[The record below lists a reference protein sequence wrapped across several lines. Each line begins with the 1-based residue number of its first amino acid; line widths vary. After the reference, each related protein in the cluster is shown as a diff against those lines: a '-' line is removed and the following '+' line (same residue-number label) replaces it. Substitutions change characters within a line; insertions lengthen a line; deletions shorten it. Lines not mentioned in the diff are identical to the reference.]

1 MADFSKFDQRSNSDK
16 GVWFDILHPASGD
29 PISEGGKVSRFLIRG
44 AASREAQRE
53 LREAEK
59 AAVKSSGDDEVQNM
73 DQVHEMMINAAVPF
87 IVDFEN
93 VEIEGKKLTGAE
105 EDVRRFL
112 DLTYPVMSP
121 TPDGYELANNPFAKQ
136 AIDNVAKHEAFLGNG

>member
-16 GVWFDILHPASGD
+16 GVWFDILHPFSGD
-29 PISEGGKVSRFLIRG
+29 PISEGGKASRFLIRG
-44 AASREAQRE
+44 AASREAQGK

-59 AAVKSSGDDEVQNM
+59 AAVKSSGDDEVKNM
-73 DQVHEMMINAAVPF
+73 AQAHEMMINVAVPF

-93 VEIEGKKLTGAE
+93 VEIEGKKLTGSD

-112 DLTYPVMSP
+112 DMTYPVMSL